1 MSWTL
6 LYDISSIT
14 NVLDDF
20 VERRPRFFVIF
31 RFLVRRLFPAS
42 IVVVAVVDVVVVVFV
57 FPVIEDVFG
66 VFFVVRFLHS
76 FHFIPVR
83 VECLSAL

>member
-42 IVVVAVVDVVVVVFV
+42 IVDVVIVVFV

-66 VFFVVRFLHS
+66 VFFVIRFLHS